1 MELPMR
7 RALIVTGSM
16 LVLLLSPRYAL
27 AQAPAPARATVADFG
42 WLTGTWEGH
51 MTGMPAVADIS
62 FSRPK
67 AGLMTGTMRLVDEN
81 GKVLVIELLTIV
93 DAPGGVEMRFRH
105 FGTSLELYEPVFHQ
119 NMQLTEHRTDRDVFT
134 NAAPFEKDV
143 MSTQPRTT
151 SFIRRGS
158 DEFVGH
164 SDIIGA
170 DGKPA
175 VIEVTYRRL

>member
-1 MELPMR
+1 MR
-7 RALIVTGSM
+7 RAAIVAGSVF
-16 LVLLLSPRYAL
+16 VLLLTAQGAR
-27 AQAPAPARATVADFG
+27 AQAQAHTTVADFG

-51 MTGMPAVADIS
+51 MTGMSAVADIS

-67 AGLMTGTMRLVDEN
+67 AGLMTGTMRLVDDT

-105 FGTSLELYEPVFHQ
+105 FGTALELYEPVFHQ
-119 NMQLTEHRTDRDVFT
+119 NMQLTEHRADRDVFT
-134 NAAPFEKDV
+134 NAAPFERDV

-151 SFIRRGS
+151 SFIRRGA